1 VTSAAP
7 GGQLA
12 VPAPRPAVAAPR
24 VAALVVAAG
33 CAALTARPLLL
44 GIAGAGPGPGVTVLF
59 LALLAVS
66 LLWPEA
72 APVRRAPAARWRR
85 APAEAPAA
93 LPGAGVLVVGVGAFV
108 VGRVLAAGSPAAPPV
123 TAFVV
128 AINTLAA
135 VAEEAF
141 FRRLVYGA
149 LLAGGPALALTG
161 SAVLFAV
168 VHVTVYGL
176 WVLPLDLAAGLL
188 LGWQRQATGSWAV
201 PAVTH
206 AVANLLVVL

>member
-1 VTSAAP
+1 VIP
-7 GGQLA
+7 GASGGRLA
-12 VPAPRPAVAAPR
+12 VAAPRPAVAAPR
-24 VAALVVAAG
+24 VAVLVVAAG
-33 CAALTARPLLL
+33 CALLTARPLLL
-44 GIAGAGPGPGVTVLF
+44 GVAGAGPAPVLTVLF

-66 LLWPEA
+66 LLWPA
-72 APVRRAPAARWRR
+72 TAGSR
-85 APAEAPAA
+85 
-93 LPGAGVLVVGVGAFV
+93 PGAPIPPVLALGIGAFV
-108 VGRVLAAGSPAAPPV
+108 VGRLLTAGSPPAPPA
-123 TAFVV
+123 TALVV
-128 AINTLAA
+128 GLNTLAA

-161 SAVLFAV
+161 SAVLFAA

-176 WVLPLDLAAGLL
+176 WVLPLDLAAGVL
-188 LGWQRQATGSWAV
+188 LGWQRRATGSWAV

>member
-1 VTSAAP
+1 M
-7 GGQLA
+7 G
-12 VPAPRPAVAAPR
+12 
-24 VAALVVAAG
+24 VVAVG
-33 CAALTARPLLL
+33 CGLLTARPILVGL
-44 GIAGAGPGPGVTVLF
+44 GAGPAPVLAALF

-66 LLWPEA
+66 LLWPG
-72 APVRRAPAARWRR
+72 PAAVRGGR
-85 APAEAPAA
+85 
-93 LPGAGVLVVGVGAFV
+93 GAGAVLLVGMAAFALGRVLSAGAAVPSATAFV
-108 VGRVLAAGSPAAPPV
+108 VGM
-123 TAFVV
+123 
-128 AINTLAA
+128 NTLAA

-149 LLAGGPALALTG
+149 LQAGGPAAALVG
-161 SAVLFAV
+161 SSVLFAA

>member
-1 VTSAAP
+1 MTSAAP

-72 APVRRAPAARWRR
+72 APVRRAPAAEIR
-85 APAEAPAA
+85 
-93 LPGAGVLVVGVGAFV
+93 F
-108 VGRVLAAGSPAAPPV
+108 
-123 TAFVV
+123 
-128 AINTLAA
+128 
-135 VAEEAF
+135 
-141 FRRLVYGA
+141 
-149 LLAGGPALALTG
+149 
-161 SAVLFAV
+161 
-168 VHVTVYGL
+168 
-176 WVLPLDLAAGLL
+176 
-188 LGWQRQATGSWAV
+188 
-201 PAVTH
+201 H
-206 AVANLLVVL
+206 A